1 MTIELPEHLR
11 TGPLAEAA
19 ARALNDAASMASASN
34 SVPRISLRG
43 REFRFIENGEEVLKL
58 RDSVDVIMMGVEPGP
73 NLMIKTY
80 YAAGYQPGAKEPPT
94 CASDDGIAPSPWVQS
109 KQSDLCK
116 SCKWN
121 AFGSAISPTG
131 KATKKCRDSK
141 RVWLKLA
148 DNNVVNGKP
157 LELVGLADRTLYGM
171 NVSVASLKAFS
182 EHGRKLAS
190 MGQGPAVCVTRVK
203 MLDTEFP
210 QVDFEIAAWL
220 DAVQAPL
227 SLQISNDRPWNVFKN
242 AGLALSAPEAA
253 KPGLPSALPGQQ
265 GVGQPPAHLQ
275 AVNQSAAQD
284 ASEVV
289 ESASVPA
296 TPTPSKP
303 VSNTDIDDA
312 VGKW

>member
-11 TGPLAEAA
+11 NGPLAEAA

-80 YAAGYQPGAKEPPT
+80 YAGAYTSGAKEPPT
-94 CASDDGIAPSPWVQS
+94 CASDDGIAPSAWVQS

-116 SCKWN
+116 TCKWN
-121 AFGSAISPTG
+121 QFGSAVSPSG

-148 DNNVVNGKP
+148 DSNVVNGQP
-157 LELVGLADRTLYGM
+157 LKLPDLKERTLYGM
-171 NVSVASLKAFS
+171 NISVASLKAFS

-203 MLDTEFP
+203 MLDMEYP

-227 SLQISNDRPWNVFKN
+227 SLAMSAERPWKIFSN
-242 AGLALSAPEAA
+242 AGLALAAPDAA

-265 GVGQPPAHLQ
+265 SVGQPPAHLQ
-275 AVNQSAAQD
+275 QATQP

-289 ESASVPA
+289 DSVQLPV
-296 TPTPSKP
+296 TPTPAKP
-303 VSNTDIDDA
+303 VSNQDIDDA

>member
-80 YAAGYQPGAKEPPT
+80 YAGAYTSGAKEPPT

-109 KQSDLCK
+109 KQADLCK
-116 SCKWN
+116 NCKWN
-121 AFGSAISPTG
+121 AFGSAVSPSG

-148 DNNVVNGKP
+148 DTNVVNGQP
-157 LELVGLADRTLYGM
+157 LKLPPLAERTLYGM
-171 NVSVASLKAFS
+171 NVTVASLKAFS
-182 EHGRKLAS
+182 EHGRALAA
-190 MGQGPAVCVTRVK
+190 MGQGPAVCVTKVI
-203 MLDTEFP
+203 MLDMEYP
-210 QVDFEIAAWL
+210 QVDFEIKAWL
-220 DAVQAPL
+220 SAEQAPL
-227 SLQISNDRPWNVFKN
+227 SLKIASERPWKIFSN
-242 AGLALSAPEAA
+242 AGLALSAPEPA
-253 KPGLPSALPGQQ
+253 KAGLPSALPGQQ
-265 GVGQPPAHLQ
+265 GAGQPPAHLQ
-275 AVNQSAAQD
+275 QTSQAAVQH
-284 ASEVV
+284 ASEVLD
-289 ESASVPA
+289 ATR
-296 TPTPSKP
+296 TPTPTRTVP
-303 VSNTDIDDA
+303 DADIDDA

>member
-80 YAAGYQPGAKEPPT
+80 YAGAYTAGSKEPPS
-94 CASDDGIAPSPWVQS
+94 CASDDGLRPSPWVQS
-109 KQSDLCK
+109 KQSETCK
-116 SCKWN
+116 DCKWN
-121 AFGSAISPTG
+121 QFGSATSPSG

-148 DNNVVNGKP
+148 DTNVVNGQPIKLP
-157 LELVGLADRTLYGM
+157 ELKERTLYGM
-171 NVSVASLKAFS
+171 NITVASLKAFS
-182 EHGRKLAS
+182 DHGRKLAS
-190 MGQGPAVCVTRVK
+190 LGQGPAVCVTRIK
-203 MLDTEFP
+203 MLDMEYP

-227 SLQISNDRPWNVFKN
+227 SLQMAAERPWKIFSN
-242 AGLALSAPEAA
+242 AGLALAAPEGSTKA
-253 KPGLPSALPGQQ
+253 GLPSALPGQQ
-265 GVGQPPAHLQ
+265 VPAHLQ
-275 AVNQSAAQD
+275 PQAQTTAAPAPAQQEVLD
-284 ASEVV
+284 A
-289 ESASVPA
+289 VPA
-296 TPTPSKP
+296 SPPPSRP
-303 VSNTDIDDA
+303 VPNEDIDDA

>member
-19 ARALNDAASMASASN
+19 ARALADAASMAAASN

-58 RDSVDVIMMGVEPGP
+58 RDSIDVIIMGVEPGP

-80 YAAGYQPGAKEPPT
+80 YEKGYQPGAKEPPT
-94 CASDDGIAPSPWVQS
+94 CASDDGIAPSPWVQA
-109 KQSDLCK
+109 KQSTECK

-121 AFGSAISPTG
+121 AFGSATSPTG

-141 RVWLKLA
+141 RIWLKLA
-148 DNNVVNGKP
+148 DTNEFNGKV
-157 LELVGLADRTLYGM
+157 LEQPALPERTLYGM

-182 EHGRKLAS
+182 EHGRRLAS
-190 MGQGPAVCVTRVK
+190 MGQGPAVCVTKIK

-210 QVDFEIAAWL
+210 QVDFELKAWL

-227 SLQISNDRPWNVFKN
+227 SLQISAERPWKMFSN
-242 AGLALSAPEAA
+242 AGLALAAPEASKA
-253 KPGLPSALPGQQ
+253 GLPTALP
-265 GVGQPPAHLQ
+265 GQPPAHLQ
-275 AVNQSAAQD
+275 QPPQNVSNVVDMPASD
-284 ASEVV
+284 A
-289 ESASVPA
+289 
-296 TPTPSKP
+296 KP
-303 VSNTDIDDA
+303 VNPQDIDDA
-312 VGKW
+312 VGTW

>member
-109 KQSDLCK
+109 KQSDQCK
-116 SCKWN
+116 TCKWN
-121 AFGSAISPTG
+121 AFGSATSPTG

-148 DNNVVNGKP
+148 DTNMVNGQP
-157 LELVGLADRTLYGM
+157 LKQPELKERTLYGM

-203 MLDTEFP
+203 MLDTEYP

-227 SLQISNDRPWNVFKN
+227 SLQMAAERPWKVFSN
-242 AGLALSAPEAA
+242 AGLALAAPETPKA
-253 KPGLPSALPGQQ
+253 GLPSALPGQQ

-275 AVNQSAAQD
+275 QTSAAAVQQ

-289 ESASVPA
+289 EAIPA

-303 VSNTDIDDA
+303 VANTDIDDA